1 MTAPKKATIFLAD
14 EQTLFCEG
22 LVAICESTRQF
33 RVVGHCGDGRSA
45 VKMIR
50 DLCPDVA
57 ILDLGLPKLYALSV
71 VQQLRRFGPSPKI
84 LILSM
89 RRDRKTVL
97 EALRAGANGYLLK
110 NDPSHSLLDGVKE
123 VLTGSIVVSPQFKL
137 AEIFSTGE
145 SAATPATPYEQLSAR
160 EHQVFTL
167 LVEGLRG
174 KEIAGRL
181 DLSPKTVDTYRS
193 KLMRKL
199 NIHDVAGLVKFAIRE
214 KLIPAS

>member
-1 MTAPKKATIFLAD
+1 MTAPKKTTIVLAD

-22 LVAICESTRQF
+22 IAAICEGTRQF
-33 RVVGHCGDGRSA
+33 HVVGYCGDGRSA

-50 DLCPDVA
+50 SLAPDVA

-71 VQQLRRFGPSPKI
+71 VQQVRQAGPFPKI

-89 RRDRKTVL
+89 RRDRKTVF

-110 NDPSHSLLDGVKE
+110 NDLSSALLDGLRE
-123 VLTGSIVVSPQFKL
+123 VLAGSIFVSPQFKL
-137 AEIFSTGE
+137 SEIFGARE
-145 SAATPATPYEQLSAR
+145 SAPPGRPYEHLSGR

-167 LVEGLRG
+167 LVQGLRG
-174 KEIAGRL
+174 KEIANRL

-199 NIHDVAGLVKFAIRE
+199 NIHDLAGLVKFAIRK
-214 KLIPAS
+214 KLIPAN

>member
-1 MTAPKKATIFLAD
+1 MPAPKTTTIFLAD

-22 LVAICESTRQF
+22 LVAICEITGQF
-33 RVVGHCGDGRSA
+33 RVVGHCRDGRSA

-50 DLCPDVA
+50 GLSPDVA

-71 VQQLRRFGPSPKI
+71 VQQLRQFGSSSKI

-110 NDPSHSLLDGVKE
+110 SDPSHSLLDGVRE
-123 VLTGSIVVSPQFKL
+123 VLAGSIFVSPQFKL

-145 SAATPATPYEQLSAR
+145 AASPETPYEQLSAR

-174 KEIAGRL
+174 KEIADRL
-181 DLSPKTVDTYRS
+181 DLSPKTVGTYRS

-199 NIHDVAGLVKFAIRE
+199 NIHDVAGLVKFAIRK

>member
-1 MTAPKKATIFLAD
+1 MTAPKKTTIFLAD

-22 LVAICESTRQF
+22 LASICESTRQF
-33 RVVGHCGDGRSA
+33 RVVGYCSDGRSA
-45 VKMIR
+45 VATVR
-50 DLCPDVA
+50 GLSPDVA

-71 VQQLRRFGPSPKI
+71 VQQLRQFGSSPKI

-110 NDPSHSLLDGVKE
+110 SDPSPSLLDGVRE
-123 VLTGSIVVSPQFKL
+123 VLAGSIFVSPQFKL
-137 AEIFSTGE
+137 AEIFTTGE
-145 SAATPATPYEQLSAR
+145 AGSPETPYEQLSAR

-174 KEIAGRL
+174 KEIADRL
-181 DLSPKTVDTYRS
+181 DLSPKTVGTYRS

-199 NIHDVAGLVKFAIRE
+199 NIYDVAGLVKFAIRK

>member
-1 MTAPKKATIFLAD
+1 MTAPKKTTIFLAD

-22 LVAICESTRQF
+22 LVAIFETARQF
-33 RVVGHCGDGRSA
+33 RVIGHCRDGRSA
-45 VKMIR
+45 LRLIR
-50 DLCPDVA
+50 GLSPDVA

-71 VQQLRRFGPSPKI
+71 VQQLRQFVSSPKI

-97 EALRAGANGYLLK
+97 ETLRAGANGYLLK
-110 NDPSHSLLDGVKE
+110 SDPSHSLLDGVRE
-123 VLTGSIVVSPQFKL
+123 VLTGSIFVSPQFKL
-137 AEIFSTGE
+137 AEIFTTGE
-145 SAATPATPYEQLSAR
+145 AASPETPYEQLSAR
-160 EHQVFTL
+160 EHQVFTM

-174 KEIAGRL
+174 KEIADRL
-181 DLSPKTVDTYRS
+181 DLSPKTVGTYRS

-199 NIHDVAGLVKFAIRE
+199 NIHDVAGLVKFAIRK

>member
-1 MTAPKKATIFLAD
+1 MPAPKKTTIFLAD

-22 LVAICESTRQF
+22 LVAICESARQF
-33 RVVGHCGDGRSA
+33 RVVGHCRDGRSA

-50 DLCPDVA
+50 GLSPDVA

-71 VQQLRRFGPSPKI
+71 VQQVRQFGSSPKI
-84 LILSM
+84 LVLSM

-110 NDPSHSLLDGVKE
+110 SDPSHSLLDGIRE
-123 VLTGSIVVSPQFKL
+123 VLTGSIFVSPQFKL
-137 AEIFSTGE
+137 AEIFRPGE
-145 SAATPATPYEQLSAR
+145 TASPETPYEQLSAR

-174 KEIAGRL
+174 KEIANRL
-181 DLSPKTVDTYRS
+181 DLSPKTVGTYRS

-199 NIHDVAGLVKFAIRE
+199 NIHDVAGLVKFAIRK